1 MSAPLP
7 RVRVTAPITVSAAPS
22 SESGATESGATDGGT
37 GDTSALYVRSLI
49 RSQLR
54 LAIVCAVTFAVLLV
68 AIPIAVVVLP
78 DLASLPVAGVPLG
91 WVAVG
96 VGVYP
101 ILLLVAALFVRAADR
116 NEQRYRS
123 LAEEQ

>member
-7 RVRVTAPITVSAAPS
+7 RVRVTAPATGTTPAPTQ
-22 SESGATESGATDGGT
+22 GAGG
-37 GDTSALYVRSLI
+37 GDTSTLYVRSLI

-54 LAIVCAVTFAVLLV
+54 LAIVCAAGFAVLLV
-68 AIPIAVVVLP
+68 AIPIAVAALP
-78 DLASLPVAGVPLG
+78 QLSGLPVAGVPLG
-91 WVAVG
+91 WVALG
-96 VGVYP
+96 AGVYP
-101 ILLLVAALFVRAADR
+101 VLLLVAVLFVRAADR